1 MSKKQS
7 INATTN
13 NQTKSLYRFS
23 IKVTSLQE
31 SVVTD
36 NETGKTYKCKN
47 VWYTRNNTKRFY
59 VNVEAVANKAMKS
72 MFYVNV
78 EAVANK
84 AMKSMFSFPWS
95 AIIMDNGKLKG
106 TNPVGTVIETNL
118 AGKQAAMITE
128 DMFC

>member
-1 MSKKQS
+1 MSNNKKQS
-7 INATTN
+7 NNVATIKESK
-13 NQTKSLYRFS
+13 KSLYRFS

-36 NETGKTYKCKN
+36 NETGKTYTCKN
-47 VWYTRNNTKRFY
+47 VWYTRNDTKR
-59 VNVEAVANKAMKS
+59 
-72 MFYVNV
+72 FYVNV

-95 AIIMDNGKLKG
+95 AQIMENGKLKG
-106 TNPVGTVIETNL
+106 QNPVGMVHETNL

-128 DMFC
+128 DMFE

>member
-1 MSKKQS
+1 MTTTKNQSNNVAKNNESKKS
-7 INATTN
+7 A
-13 NQTKSLYRFS
+13 YRFS
-23 IKVTSLQE
+23 IQVASLQE

-59 VNVEAVANKAMKS
+59 VNVEAV
-72 MFYVNV
+72 
-78 EAVANK
+78 ETK

-95 AIIMDNGKLKG
+95 AEITDNGKLKG
-106 TNPVGTVIETNL
+106 TNPVGMIHETNL
-118 AGKQAAMITE
+118 AGKQGTLITE

>member
-1 MSKKQS
+1 MSKKQET
-7 INATTN
+7 NVATN
-13 NQTKSLYRFS
+13 NESKKSLFRFN
-23 IKVTSLQE
+23 IKVISLQE

-36 NETGKTYKCKN
+36 NESGKTYKCKN

-72 MFYVNV
+72 MF
-78 EAVANK
+78 
-84 AMKSMFSFPWS
+84 SFPWS
-95 AIIMDNGKLKG
+95 AEIMDNGKLKG
-106 TNPVGTVIETNL
+106 TNPIGMVHETNL

>member
-1 MSKKQS
+1 MAANKKQS
-7 INATTN
+7 NNVATN
-13 NQTKSLYRFS
+13 NNTKSLYRFS

-31 SVVTD
+31 SMVTD

-59 VNVEAVANKAMKS
+59 VNVEAVETRAMKS
-72 MFYVNV
+72 MY
-78 EAVANK
+78 
-84 AMKSMFSFPWS
+84 SFPWS
-95 AIIMDNGKLKG
+95 AVIMENGKLKG
-106 TNPVGTVIETNL
+106 QNPVGMVHETNL

>member
-1 MSKKQS
+1 MATNKKQS
-7 INATTN
+7 N
-13 NQTKSLYRFS
+13 NVAKNEVAKKSLFRFS

-36 NETGKTYKCKN
+36 NETGKVYKCKN

-59 VNVEAVANKAMKS
+59 VNVEAVAD
-72 MFYVNV
+72 
-78 EAVANK
+78 K

-95 AIIMDNGKLKG
+95 AQIMDNGKLKG

-118 AGKQAAMITE
+118 AGKQSAMITE

>member
-7 INATTN
+7 INVATN

-72 MFYVNV
+72 MF
-78 EAVANK
+78 
-84 AMKSMFSFPWS
+84 SFPWS
-95 AIIMDNGKLKG
+95 AVIMDNGKLKG

-128 DMFC
+128 DMFI

>member
-1 MSKKQS
+1 MSKKQET
-7 INATTN
+7 NVATN
-13 NQTKSLYRFS
+13 NETKSSYRFS

-36 NETGKTYKCKN
+36 NKTGKTYKCKN

-59 VNVEAVANKAMKS
+59 VNVEAVNG
-72 MFYVNV
+72 
-78 EAVANK
+78 K

-95 AIIMDNGKLKG
+95 AEIMENGKLKG
-106 TNPVGTVIETNL
+106 QNPVGMIHETDL

>member
-7 INATTN
+7 N
-13 NQTKSLYRFS
+13 NVAKNTETKPAFRFS

-47 VWYTRNNTKRFY
+47 VWYTRANTKRFY
-59 VNVEAVANKAMKS
+59 VNVEAVAD
-72 MFYVNV
+72 
-78 EAVANK
+78 K

-95 AIIMDNGKLKG
+95 AEIMENGKLKG
-106 TNPVGTVIETNL
+106 QNPVGMVHETNL

>member
-1 MSKKQS
+1 MNKKNEVTVATNNESKK
-7 INATTN
+7 AYTF
-13 NQTKSLYRFS
+13 RFS

-59 VNVEAVANKAMKS
+59 VNVEAVETKS
-72 MFYVNV
+72 
-78 EAVANK
+78 
-84 AMKSMFSFPWS
+84 MKSMFSFPWQ
-95 AIIMDNGKLKG
+95 ATITENGKLKG

-118 AGKQAAMITE
+118 AGKQGAMITE
-128 DMFC
+128 DMFV